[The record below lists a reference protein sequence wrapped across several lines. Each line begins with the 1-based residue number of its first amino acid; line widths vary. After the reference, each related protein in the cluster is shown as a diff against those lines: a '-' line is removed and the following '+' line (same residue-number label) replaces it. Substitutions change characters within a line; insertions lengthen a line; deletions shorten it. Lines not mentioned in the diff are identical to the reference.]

1 MSLQPKKLYM
11 AMELSKKKWKLCFGD
26 GSHER
31 QRTIASGNQG
41 LLLKEISRAKEKF
54 GLPEDAE
61 VVTSYEAGRDGFWI
75 HRMLWKHELGNTIMD
90 PASIEV
96 SRRKRKSKTDRLDA
110 GRLLRLLLRSELW
123 GEQKVFAAV
132 CVPSPEE
139 EAAMRIG
146 RERERLLKE
155 RGGHRTRIR
164 SLLCLHGIEV
174 GNPAKMVVSD
184 LRDWEGKKLPESAQM
199 EIEREQ
205 ERLQLVEKQVK
216 VLEAQQAAAVE
227 SALTSAS
234 SKAAKLKQL
243 KAVGLQSSW
252 MLSHECFGWRVF
264 ANRKAVGSF
273 AGLTG
278 TPYDSGQSRR
288 EQGISKAG
296 NARVRTGMI
305 ELAWLWVRY
314 QPESQ
319 LTKWYIDRYL
329 ADGTSRS
336 KRKGIVALARKLL
349 IALWKYVEQDI
360 LPEGAILKV

>member
-1 MSLQPKKLYM
+1 MSLQESKLYM

-26 GSHER
+26 GSRER
-31 QRTIASGNQG
+31 QRTIGSGNQG
-41 LLLKEISRAKEKF
+41 VLLEEIARAKEKF
-54 GLPEDAE
+54 GLSQDVE
-61 VVTSYEAGRDGFWI
+61 VVSCYEAGRDGFWI
-75 HRMLWKHELGNTIMD
+75 HRMLTKHGISNTIVD

-110 GRLLRLLLRSELW
+110 SRLLCLLLRSKLW
-123 GEQKVFAAV
+123 GEQKVFAV
-132 CVPSPEE
+132 VRVPSEEE
-139 EAAMRIG
+139 EAEMRIG
-146 RERERLLKE
+146 RERVRLLKE
-155 RGGHRTRIR
+155 RGGHRTRIH
-164 SLLCLHGIEV
+164 SLLSLNGIEV
-174 GNPAKMVVSD
+174 GNLLRMVVSD
-184 LRDWEGKKLPESAQM
+184 LRDWQGEPLREQVRV

-205 ERLQLVEKQVK
+205 ERLQQVQEQIK
-216 VLEAQQAAAVE
+216 VLEAKQVAEVE
-227 SALTSAS
+227 ASITSATT
-234 SKAAKLKQL
+234 KAAKLMRL

-252 MLSHECFGWRVF
+252 MLSHECFGWRTF

-296 NARVRTGMI
+296 NARVRSGMI

-319 LTKWYIDRYL
+319 LTQWFMDRYVEN
-329 ADGTSRS
+329 GTSRS

-349 IALWKYVEQDI
+349 VALWKYVEQDI
-360 LPEGAILKV
+360 VPEGAILKV